1 MDERGSDETLPEG
14 QRIGSSTTRR
24 RWSYVVERPALAAV
38 LTMVAAGAIAFWNL
52 LDNIRIGMTHVPR
65 FTEMILYL
73 GFPVLSGLLV
83 YFWLKSVQENWEL
96 KRLHALLEELVIT
109 DSLTGLY
116 NQRHFSSRL
125 KQEMERARRRRYPLS
140 LLLLDLDNFKSYNDM
155 YGHLAG
161 DRALEEVGKIVLGSI
176 RSGVDAGFRYGGDEF
191 AVILP
196 ETTRQQAT
204 TVAQRIRDSLENNPI
219 FMRRGAPRRMGD
231 SFGKIELDGLTTSIG
246 LIEFGPDDPAE
257 AVIEMVDRAMY
268 RAKGA
273 GGGRIEIAG
282 P

>member
-24 RWSYVVERPALAAV
+24 RWNYMVEHPALAAV
-38 LTMVAAGAIAFWNL
+38 LTMVVAGAIALWDVL
-52 LDNIRIGMTHVPR
+52 GNIQLGMVYVLR

-73 GFPVLSGLLV
+73 GFPVLSSLLV

-96 KRLHALLEELVIT
+96 KQLHAVLEELVIT

-140 LLLLDLDNFKSYNDM
+140 LLLLDLDNFKSYNDTH
-155 YGHLAG
+155 GHLAG

-176 RSGVDAGFRYGGDEF
+176 RRDIDAGFRYGGDEF
-191 AVILP
+191 AVLLP
-196 ETTRQQAT
+196 ETTRQEAA
-204 TVAQRIRDSLENNPI
+204 TVAKRIRDS
-219 FMRRGAPRRMGD
+219 
-231 SFGKIELDGLTTSIG
+231 FGKTGLDGLTTSIG
-246 LIEFGPDDPAE
+246 LIEFGSDDP
-257 AVIEMVDRAMY
+257 VKTVMEMVDRAMY

-273 GGGRIEIAG
+273 GGDRIETAG
-282 P
+282 S

>member
-1 MDERGSDETLPEG
+1 MDERGSGETLPEG
-14 QRIGSSTTRR
+14 QRIGNSTARR
-24 RWSYVVERPALAAV
+24 RWRYVVERPAVAAV
-38 LTMVAAGAIAFWNL
+38 LTMVVAGAIVLWDML
-52 LDNIRIGMTHVPR
+52 RDIQVGLEHVLQ
-65 FTEMILYL
+65 FTEITLYL

-96 KRLHALLEELVIT
+96 KRLHAVLEELVIT

-140 LLLLDLDNFKSYNDM
+140 LLLLDLDNFKSYNDTH
-155 YGHLAG
+155 GHLAG
-161 DRALEEVGKIVLGSI
+161 DRALEEMGKIVLGSI
-176 RSGVDAGFRYGGDEF
+176 RRDIDTGFRYGGDEF

-204 TVAQRIRDSLENNPI
+204 TVAQRIRDS
-219 FMRRGAPRRMGD
+219 
-231 SFGKIELDGLTTSIG
+231 FGKKELDRLTTSIG

-257 AVIEMVDRAMY
+257 AVMEMVDRAMY

-273 GGGRIEIAG
+273 GGDRIETAG

>member
-1 MDERGSDETLPEG
+1 MDEAGSDKTLPEE
-14 QRIGSSTTRR
+14 QRIGGSTTHR
-24 RWSYVVERPALAAV
+24 RWNYMVEHPALAAV
-38 LTMVAAGAIAFWNL
+38 LTTVVAGAIAFWNL
-52 LDNIRIGMTHVPR
+52 LGDIQLGMVYVLR

-73 GFPVLSGLLV
+73 GFPVLSGLLI

-96 KRLHALLEELVIT
+96 KQLHAVLEELVIT

-176 RSGVDAGFRYGGDEF
+176 RRDIDAGFRYGGDEF
-191 AVILP
+191 AVIFP
-196 ETTRQQAT
+196 ETTRQQAAAI
-204 TVAQRIRDSLENNPI
+204 AQRIRDS
-219 FMRRGAPRRMGD
+219 
-231 SFGKIELDGLTTSIG
+231 FGETEFNGITMSIG
-246 LIEFGPDDPAE
+246 LIEFGPDDPVK

-273 GGGRIEIAG
+273 GGDRIETAG
-282 P
+282 S

>member
-1 MDERGSDETLPEG
+1 MSEAGSGKTLPEE
-14 QRIGSSTTRR
+14 QRIGSSTTHR
-24 RWSYVVERPALAAV
+24 RWRYVVERPAVAAV
-38 LTMVAAGAIAFWNL
+38 LTMVVAVAIVL
-52 LDNIRIGMTHVPR
+52 SHVLPEIQIGLGHILQ
-65 FTEMILYL
+65 FTGIILYL

-96 KRLHALLEELVIT
+96 KRLHAVLEELVIT

-125 KQEMERARRRRYPLS
+125 RQEMERARRRRYPLS
-140 LLLLDLDNFKSYNDM
+140 LLLLDLDNFKSYNDTH
-155 YGHLAG
+155 GHLAG

-176 RSGVDAGFRYGGDEF
+176 RRDIDAGFRYGGDEF
-191 AVILP
+191 AVIFP
-196 ETTRQQAT
+196 ETTCQQAAAI
-204 TVAQRIRDSLENNPI
+204 AQRIRDS
-219 FMRRGAPRRMGD
+219 
-231 SFGKIELDGLTTSIG
+231 FGKTELDGLTTSIG
-246 LIEFGPDDPAE
+246 LIEFGPDDPVE
-257 AVIEMVDRAMY
+257 AVMEMVDRAMY

>member
-1 MDERGSDETLPEG
+1 MSEVGSGKTLPEE
-14 QRIGSSTTRR
+14 QRTGSSTTRR

-38 LTMVAAGAIAFWNL
+38 LTMVVAGAIAFWNL
-52 LDNIRIGMTHVPR
+52 LGDIQLGMVYVLR
-65 FTEMILYL
+65 LTEMILYL
-73 GFPVLSGLLV
+73 GFPVLSGLLI

-96 KRLHALLEELVIT
+96 KRLHAVLEELVIT

-140 LLLLDLDNFKSYNDM
+140 LLLLDLDNFKSYNDTH
-155 YGHLAG
+155 GHLAG

-176 RSGVDAGFRYGGDEF
+176 RRDIDAGFRYGGDEF
-191 AVILP
+191 AVLLP
-196 ETTRQQAT
+196 ETTRQEAAT
-204 TVAQRIRDSLENNPI
+204 IAKRIRDSFRKTGL
-219 FMRRGAPRRMGD
+219 A
-231 SFGKIELDGLTTSIG
+231 GLTTSIG

-257 AVIEMVDRAMY
+257 VVMEMVDRAMY

-273 GGGRIEIAG
+273 GGDRIETAS